1 MTAIKVATTTKVPV
15 KYLRARCGVRYWEDG
30 TVNGERD
37 EDGSRIPCRKDDDW
51 CPKSL
56 RHLAKLEDAM
66 RAVSRRRAKG
76 RAVA

>member
-1 MTAIKVATTTKVPV
+1 MTEIAEQTGIPLTT
-15 KYLRARCGVRYWEDG
+15 LSDM
-30 TVNGERD
+30 
-37 EDGSRIPCRKDDDW
+37 KDDDW